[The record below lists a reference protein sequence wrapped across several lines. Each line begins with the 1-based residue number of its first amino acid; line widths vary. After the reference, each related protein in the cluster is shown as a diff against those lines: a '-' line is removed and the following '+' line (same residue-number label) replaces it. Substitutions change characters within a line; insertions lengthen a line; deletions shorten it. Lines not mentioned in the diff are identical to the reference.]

1 MMRKLTN
8 IFLPKKSNFYKMLF
22 DQAQVTVEGMDYLHK
37 YMKTK
42 DEKLSERLNESEGV
56 ADLKRRVL
64 LDELDKTF
72 ITPFDREDIYTLSRA
87 IDDIIDYG
95 DTTAEEMKLFELE
108 AADELYEMT
117 GIILEMTKAICRAV
131 EYLENNKNISN
142 EHALKAKA
150 LENQVEKL
158 YRNSLVKLFKNDD
171 IRYILKMR
179 EIYRHISNCADKGD
193 LAADVI
199 GHIIIK
205 MN

>member
-1 MMRKLTN
+1 MKKL
-8 IFLPKKSNFYKMLF
+8 IRFILPKNVNFYQMLF
-22 DQAQVTVEGMDYLHK
+22 EQTQITTEGIKALLEYMITGDRTYAEKLREVEG
-37 YMKTK
+37 T
-42 DEKLSERLNESEGV
+42 

-72 ITPFDREDIYTLSRA
+72 ITPFEREDIYMLSRA

-95 DTTAEEMKLFELE
+95 DTTAEEMELFTLKPN
-108 AADELYEMT
+108 DELVKMVEV
-117 GIILEMTKAICRAV
+117 ILDMTKAICLAV
-131 EYLENNKNISN
+131 EYLENNRNISN

-150 LENQVEKL
+150 LENRAEKL
-158 YRNSLVKLFKNDD
+158 YRDSLVELFKNDD
-171 IRYILKMR
+171 IKYIFKMR
-179 EIYRHISNCADKGD
+179 EIYRHLSNCADKGD